1 MNEKKGPGGS
11 GGSGRIAVDVRKF
24 SHSMTTVFYG
34 LAELFSSM
42 GAVEEGETLAG
53 SDLVSDAERSV
64 AKEREVQERRAE
76 ARKAEAEA
84 RKSATGKKAAGEKS
98 KKEDSN
104 NADGKDEGKSPGT
117 GVPGRT
123 GGDGP
128 GDDGGT
134 AGNDGAVGAE
144 ESGNGRQ
151 GSEVPMDRP
160 GEPTAAGLDA
170 DHGGDPGGGTV
181 PVSGPS
187 EVNTAIASTSDAPTV
202 DAGADE
208 TVDNGSSD
216 EGDTGDTGGAGDTS
230 ITPDDITKVIVAKIK
245 ADRKN
250 SAKIKKMLKEKYKA
264 DKVSQLKPEHY
275 EAFLTD
281 ISGV

>member
-1 MNEKKGPGGS
+1 MSEKKGPGGS

-42 GAVEEGETLAG
+42 GAVEEGETLAE
-53 SDLVSDAERSV
+53 SDLAGDAQRSV
-64 AKEREVQERRAE
+64 AKEREVQERRERVRRAD
-76 ARKAEAEA
+76 AVK
-84 RKSATGKKAAGEKS
+84 KS
-98 KKEDSN
+98 KKGVDDD
-104 NADGKDEGKSPGT
+104 ADGKDEGKNPAT
-117 GVPGRT
+117 GVPGRP
-123 GGDGP
+123 GGDGT

-151 GSEVPMDRP
+151 GSEVPMDRT
-160 GEPTAAGLDA
+160 GESAAAGLDA
-170 DHGGDPGGGTV
+170 DHGGGPGGGAV
-181 PVSGPS
+181 PASDPS
-187 EVNTAIASTSDAPTV
+187 EVNSMAPTSTDSDV
-202 DAGADE
+202 TAGEDADE
-208 TVDNGSSD
+208 AVDNHSDDGDSTASLDNGSSGED
-216 EGDTGDTGGAGDTS
+216 DAGGAGETS

-250 SAKIKKMLKEKYKA
+250 SAKIKKMLKEKYRA